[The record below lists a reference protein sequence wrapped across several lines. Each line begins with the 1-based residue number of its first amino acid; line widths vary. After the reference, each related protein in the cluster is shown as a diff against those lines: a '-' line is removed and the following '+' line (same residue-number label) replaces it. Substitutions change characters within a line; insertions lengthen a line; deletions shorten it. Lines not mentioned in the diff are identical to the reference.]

1 MLELFEMFL
10 EASMDLKVIA
20 SDMDGTF
27 LSDDKLYNIDRFYEQ
42 LIEMRRRHIRF
53 VAASGNKIS
62 HLRTIFQPI
71 LDKGLEISY
80 VASNGAASYDGDQL
94 VHASFLSDEQLQKVI
109 DWNAENP
116 DSDDNFVILTGLNK
130 SFVSNHATME
140 VIDII
145 SEWYHNIEQ
154 VDKLM
159 AADEKILE
167 VTFLWKHADVAKQV
181 KRLRQVFGDEVH
193 STGSGFGNVDVL
205 AANTNKATGLKFLQN
220 RWQVADD
227 QVVAFGDNENDL
239 EMLKKYPAGYVMS
252 NAAAS
257 IQKKINLKTALDN
270 NHDGVLDM
278 IDKFL
283 SKA

>member
-1 MLELFEMFL
+1 
-10 EASMDLKVIA
+10 MDLKVIA

-130 SFVSNHATME
+130 SFVSNHATTE